1 MDEHIYNSHIGNEEF
16 YAKVSGMIT
25 ERIRTRKIQK
35 GKDGFAD
42 SIDDD
47 KTRLSNVQNATRT
60 TKNNVLGDVDVNIEY
75 LNDEHN

>member
-35 GKDGFAD
+35 GKDGFED
-42 SIDDD
+42 CIEDD
-47 KTRLSNVQNATRT
+47 KTRLSNVQSATRT
-60 TKNNVLGDVDVNIEY
+60 TKNNVLGDVNIEY

>member
-1 MDEHIYNSHIGNEEF
+1 MDEQIYNSHIGNEEF

-35 GKDGFAD
+35 GKDGFED
-42 SIDDD
+42 CIEDD
-47 KTRLSNVQNATRT
+47 KTRLSNVQSATRT
-60 TKNNVLGDVDVNIEY
+60 TKNNVLGDVNIEY